1 MKRKV
6 VKVRNVKDLNKK
18 LAGEAVFR
26 ITGPSVKT
34 GERVTVE
41 FTGTRKQAEQLELV

>member
-41 FTGTRKQAEQLELV
+41 FTGTREEAEKVELK